1 MSFLADLTMGGVSG
15 LLSGVGTLVKDIKQV
30 ITGEINPDIRAELD
44 SKLAELTFALQLAH
58 DQYDSDVIKNQGAI
72 ILAEARNESWLT
84 RNWRP
89 LLMINIIIIIAN
101 NYIIS
106 PYLSLFNLH
115 VLTLELPDKLWNLM
129 TLGVSGYVAGR
140 SIEKGVKMWK
150 EK

>member
-84 RNWRP
+84 RYWRT

-106 PYLSLFNLH
+106 PYLSLFYLH